1 MYAIIH
7 LPTQTYYSL
16 KNDSKHNVVYFRQY
30 EHAKYIADSLST
42 HKWIYNHLPE
52 NNKELY
58 VMKLYQTKREAMEN
72 KLWVQKQSISMKTLH
87 DLATRNLD
95 ITLVNDLKWLNDDS
109 YEVDAKNIELTV
121 AEDLFKMALNMDND
135 IVVQ

>member
-135 IVVQ
+135 IVVD

>member
-109 YEVDAKNIELTV
+109 YEVDAKNIELTA

-135 IVVQ
+135 IVVD

>member
-72 KLWVQKQSISMKTLH
+72 KLWVQKQNISMKTLH

-109 YEVDAKNIELTV
+109 YEVDAKNIELTA

-135 IVVQ
+135 IVVD

>member
-1 MYAIIH
+1 M
-7 LPTQTYYSL
+7 

-58 VMKLYQTKREAMEN
+58 VMKPYQTKREAMEN

-109 YEVDAKNIELTV
+109 YEVDAKNIELTA

-135 IVVQ
+135 IVVD

>member
-52 NNKELY
+52 DNKELY

-72 KLWVQKQSISMKTLH
+72 KLWVQKQSMSMKTLH

>member
-58 VMKLYQTKREAMEN
+58 VMKPYQTKREAMEN

-95 ITLVNDLKWLNDDS
+95 ITLVNDLKWLDDDS

-135 IVVQ
+135 IVVD

>member
-58 VMKLYQTKREAMEN
+58 VMKPYQTKREAMEN

-109 YEVDAKNIELTV
+109 YEVDAKNIELTA